1 MFKKILLLFFLS
13 TFYFGFSQSET
24 VSVEQINKIIAKS
37 GAHLTKLECD
47 KSLILA
53 KKALEKA
60 ILINDN
66 ELIARSYNIIG
77 LNLDEY
83 YDFKK
88 AIFFFN
94 KGLEYANKTES
105 DFIKYSLHNNVA
117 RTLSFRNIDYKKG
130 IYHYKMG
137 LYYAKL
143 LKDDYEIMYANLNIT
158 TGYFSIEEYT
168 KGLPYLKSAEKAAE
182 SGEELEAKISY
193 YSLLGAYYSYKN
205 NFIDSEK
212 SYKKALELC
221 GENKPEFLE
230 GNATEVYDDI
240 SRMYSKKGDFKTAY
254 FYIDKY
260 NFLKEKQYEEE
271 HSKLEKS
278 SGMSS
283 ILDEYKRK
291 IEKIEQEK
299 LSQTNNLEQARIV
312 GILFII
318 IFLVLLL
325 LIITFYKS
333 YIYKKQSNKRLV
345 VAYRELNK
353 SNKQLT
359 RVSNL
364 KSQFVSTIS
373 HELRTPLYG
382 VVGISDILVAEYP
395 ELKNSVYLNSLKF
408 SANYLLS
415 LVNDVLEISKIENK
429 NIVLENINFNIFD
442 EMNSILGTLNVLFKI
457 NNTLIVFD
465 IDENIP
471 KQLLGDKNRLSQI
484 LINLLGNSL
493 KFTKEGKVTLTIKL
507 INKEPDFSLIEFE
520 IKDTGVGI
528 APENHT
534 KIFEKFIQLSE
545 SNDIYQGTGLGLSI
559 VQKLIDLFDSK
570 IYLESEIGKGTQFNF
585 SIKFKNCSD
594 DNYKILNCEVT
605 DDLFTG
611 FKVLIVED
619 NKINQLVTKRF
630 LEKIDFVCHVVENG
644 IDALEILKKE
654 HFDLILMDINMPG
667 WNGFETTIKIRQNNI
682 TTPIVA
688 LTAFSKLE
696 IEQEAMDSGMDAIVI
711 KPYKTSELH
720 SVISYLIDKTKNAD

>member
-1 MFKKILLLFFLS
+1 MFKKILILFFLS
-13 TFYFGFSQSET
+13 TVYFGFSQSET
-24 VSVEQINKIIAKS
+24 TSVAVINEIIAKS
-37 GAHLTKLECD
+37 GAHLRKLECD
-47 KSLILA
+47 KSLALA

-83 YDFKK
+83 YDFAKS
-88 AIFFFN
+88 IFFFN
-94 KGLEYANKTES
+94 KGLEYANKTNNY
-105 DFIKYSLHNNVA
+105 FVKYSLHNNIA
-117 RTLSFRNIDYKKG
+117 RTYSFRNIDYKKG
-130 IYHYKMG
+130 IYHYKEG
-137 LYYAKL
+137 LRYSKL

-158 TGYFSIEEYT
+158 TGYFSIEDYIN
-168 KGLPYLKSAEKAAE
+168 GLPYLESARKAVE
-182 SGEELEAKISY
+182 NGEELEAKISF
-193 YSLLGAYYSYKN
+193 YSLLGAYYCYKN

-212 SYKKALELC
+212 SYKKALQFC
-221 GENKPEFLE
+221 GEDKPEFLE

-318 IFLVLLL
+318 VFLVLLL

-429 NIVLENINFNIFD
+429 NIILENINFNIFD
-442 EMNSILGTLNVLFKI
+442 EMNSILETLNVLFKI

-465 IDENIP
+465 IDKNIP

-507 INKEPDFSLIEFE
+507 INKEADFSLIEFE

-528 APENHT
+528 ALENQT
-534 KIFEKFIQLSE
+534 KIFEKFVQLNE

-570 IYLESEIGKGTQFNF
+570 IYLESEIGKGTKFNF

-594 DNYKILNCEVT
+594 DNYKTLNHEVI
-605 DDLFTG
+605 DDLFSG

-619 NKINQLVTKRF
+619 NKINQLVTKRS
-630 LEKIDFVCHVVENG
+630 LEKIDFACHIAENG
-644 IDALEILKKE
+644 MDALEILKKE
-654 HFDLILMDINMPG
+654 DFDLILMDINMPG

-696 IEQEAMDSGMDAIVI
+696 IEQEAMDSGMNAVVI

>member
-1 MFKKILLLFFLS
+1 MSKKILVLFFLS
-13 TFYFGFSQSET
+13 SFYFGFSQSET
-24 VSVEQINKIIAKS
+24 AAFKQINKIIAKS

-47 KSLILA
+47 KSLALA
-53 KKALEKA
+53 KTALEKA
-60 ILINDN
+60 IGINNN

-105 DFIKYSLHNNVA
+105 DFIKYSLHNNIA
-117 RTLSFRNIDYKKG
+117 RTFCFRNIDYKKG
-130 IYHYKMG
+130 IYHYKLG
-137 LYYAKL
+137 LNYAKL
-143 LKDDYEIMYANLNIT
+143 LKDDYEIMFANLNIT
-158 TGYFSIEEYT
+158 TGYFSIEEYN
-168 KGLPYLKSAEKAAE
+168 KGLPYLKSAEKAVE

-205 NFIDSEK
+205 NFVDSEK
-212 SYKKALELC
+212 WYKKALLLS
-221 GENKPEFLE
+221 GENETEFLE
-230 GNATEVYDDI
+230 GNVTEVYDDI

-260 NFLKEKQYEEE
+260 NSLKEKQYVAE
-271 HSKLEKS
+271 HSKLERS

-283 ILDEYKRK
+283 VLDEYKRK

-318 IFLVLLL
+318 IFLILLL
-325 LIITFYKS
+325 LIITFYKG

-345 VAYRELNK
+345 ASYRELNK
-353 SNKQLT
+353 TNKQLT

-395 ELKNSVYLNSLKF
+395 VLKNSTYINSLKF

-429 NIVLENINFNIFD
+429 NIVLEDVTFNIFE
-442 EMNSILGTLNVLFKI
+442 EMNSILGTINVLFKI
-457 NNTLIVFD
+457 NHTTVEFD

-471 KQLLGDKNRLSQI
+471 KQLIGDKNRLSQI

-493 KFTKEGKVTLTIKL
+493 KFTKEGKVTLTLRLIKKNADSS
-507 INKEPDFSLIEFE
+507 IIEFE
-520 IKDTGVGI
+520 VKDTGVGI
-528 APENHT
+528 A
-534 KIFEKFIQLSE
+534 F
-545 SNDIYQGTGLGLSI
+545 
-559 VQKLIDLFDSK
+559 
-570 IYLESEIGKGTQFNF
+570 
-585 SIKFKNCSD
+585 
-594 DNYKILNCEVT
+594 
-605 DDLFTG
+605 
-611 FKVLIVED
+611 
-619 NKINQLVTKRF
+619 
-630 LEKIDFVCHVVENG
+630 
-644 IDALEILKKE
+644 
-654 HFDLILMDINMPG
+654 
-667 WNGFETTIKIRQNNI
+667 
-682 TTPIVA
+682 
-688 LTAFSKLE
+688 
-696 IEQEAMDSGMDAIVI
+696 
-711 KPYKTSELH
+711 
-720 SVISYLIDKTKNAD
+720 